1 MHVDVYVD
9 PGALP
14 DDVGGDAGVLA
25 RVVAAHRVHPQL
37 RPPPDLLPQPPSVS
51 AVYQSV
57 RVWTCSLGTPPA
69 SVLRSLYQL
78 MAGAGLL
85 STTQSSTSASR
96 PSISGAGAGAEGEI
110 VTFGTTGQGISVL
123 VLVGLN

>member
-51 AVYQSV
+51 AVYRVSGCGLVVQNVASELHPKV
-57 RVWTCSLGTPPA
+57 RNHG
-69 SVLRSLYQL
+69 
-78 MAGAGLL
+78 
-85 STTQSSTSASR
+85 
-96 PSISGAGAGAEGEI
+96 EGPY
-110 VTFGTTGQGISVL
+110 
-123 VLVGLN
+123 